1 MAEAVQCAGLDSSIP
16 GFRNHR
22 GLVLLL
28 LLLLLATGQ
37 LCHVRSGSALFRE
50 IKYPRD
56 RNKTSHRFDCIM
68 LRCYMVA
75 MNDYYINNKMLT

>member
-1 MAEAVQCAGLDSSIP
+1 MLGWTPVFQDLEITAAWS
-16 GFRNHR
+16 
-22 GLVLLL
+22 

-56 RNKTSHRFDCIM
+56 RDKTSRRFDCIM
-68 LRCYMVA
+68 VRCYMVA
-75 MNDYYINNKMLT
+75 MNEYYINNKMLTWYIK